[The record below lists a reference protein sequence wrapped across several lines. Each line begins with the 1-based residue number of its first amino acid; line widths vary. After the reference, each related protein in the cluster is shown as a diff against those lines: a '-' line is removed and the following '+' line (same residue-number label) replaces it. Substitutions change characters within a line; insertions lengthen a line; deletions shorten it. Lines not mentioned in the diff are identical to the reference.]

1 MIQASEFLEKIVS
14 IYSPSEREDE
24 VAHFI
29 ADAAGELG
37 FAKAEVDHFNNAVLE
52 IGAPDAKKTILL
64 LGHIDTVKPFLPVE
78 VRDGKL
84 FGRGSVD
91 AKGPFATFVFAA
103 LAASKKLKNCKIVV
117 AGASQEE
124 KHGTGARVLAEK
136 FPLPSAIVIGEPSG
150 FAGITLGYKGTFS
163 MEFFKR
169 KNSAHSAND
178 SEKNAIEEGIEFA
191 QKIKN
196 FCDSFNSGKS
206 IWAGLQQRVE
216 KFVFDEVNG
225 VEQVKVRVKFRT
237 PVGFDS
243 AELKKLVGE
252 NSNGGEIS
260 YLQSWG
266 SEAACLSPKNSPL
279 VKAFLASIRA
289 EGGTPIF
296 KVKTG
301 TADMNTFAKA
311 FPKVPI
317 VSYGPGDSNLDHTP
331 GENLPLAEFEKAIA
345 ILTKVLIDLDSRFG
359 S

>member
-1 MIQASEFLEKIVS
+1 MNPKDFLQKIVS

-29 ADAAGELG
+29 STEAKKLG
-37 FAKAEVDHFNNAVLE
+37 FAKAEVDHFNNVVFEGGNLK
-52 IGAPDAKKTILL
+52 AKKTILL
-64 LGHIDTVKPFLPVE
+64 LGHIDTVKPFLPVKIE
-78 VRDGKL
+78 DDKL

-91 AKGPFATFVFAA
+91 AKGSFATFVFAA
-103 LAASKKLKNCKIVV
+103 LAASKNLKNTKIII

-124 KHGTGARVLAEK
+124 KHGVGARVLAEK
-136 FPLPSAIVIGEPSG
+136 FKNLDAIIVGEPSS
-150 FAGITLGYKGTFS
+150 FEGITLGYKGTFT

-178 SEKNAIEEGIEFA
+178 SEKNAIEEAIEFT
-191 QKIKN
+191 QKIKK
-196 FCDSFNSGKS
+196 FCDEFNSDKS
-206 IWAGLQQRVE
+206 VWEGLQQRVE

-237 PVGFDS
+237 PIGFDS
-243 AELKKLVGE
+243 TELKKVVGE

-266 SEAACLSPKNSPL
+266 SEEACLSSKNSPL
-279 VKAFLASIRA
+279 VKSFLASIRE

-317 VSYGPGDSNLDHTP
+317 VAYGPGDSNLDHTP
-331 GENLPLAEFEKAIA
+331 DEHLELSEFEKAIK
-345 ILTKVLIDLDSRFG
+345 ILTEVLVKLDESL
-359 S
+359 

>member
-1 MIQASEFLEKIVS
+1 MNPADFLTEIVK
-14 IYSPSEREDE
+14 IYSPSGREDE
-24 VAHFI
+24 VAKFI
-29 ADAAGELG
+29 ATEAQQLG
-37 FAKAEVDHFNNAVLE
+37 FAKAEVDHFNNVVLE
-52 IGAPDAKKTILL
+52 IGSGKKTILL
-64 LGHIDTVKPFLPVE
+64 LGHIDTVRPFLSVR

-91 AKGPFATFVFAA
+91 AKGPFATMVFAA
-103 LAASKKLKNCKIVV
+103 LAAAPQLKNCKIVV

-124 KHGTGARVLAEK
+124 EHGVGGRVLADRFK
-136 FPLPSAIVIGEPSG
+136 KPDAIVIGEPSG
-150 FAGITLGYKGTFS
+150 FEGITLGYKGTFT

-169 KNSAHSAND
+169 KNPLHSAND
-178 SEKNAIEEGIEFA
+178 SAKNAIEEGIDFT

-196 FCDSFNSGKS
+196 YCDKFNEGKS

-237 PVGFDS
+237 PMGFDPT
-243 AELKKLVGE
+243 ELKKLVGK
-252 NSNGGEIS
+252 NSNGGEVS

-266 SEAACLSPKNSPL
+266 SEVACLSSKNSAL
-279 VKAFLASIRA
+279 VKAFLKAIRA
-289 EGGTPIF
+289 EGGTPVF

-311 FPKVPI
+311 FPQVPI

-331 GENLPLAEFEKAIA
+331 VEHIELAEFEKAIA
-345 ILTKVLIDLDSRFG
+345 VLAKVLIELDG
-359 S
+359 KI

>member
-1 MIQASEFLEKIVS
+1 MNPTEFLQKIVS

-29 ADAAGELG
+29 STEAKKLG
-37 FAKAEVDHFNNAVLE
+37 FAKAEVDHFNNVVLE
-52 IGAPDAKKTILL
+52 IGSPTAKKTIPL
-64 LGHIDTVKPFLPVE
+64 LGHIDTVRPFLPVE

-91 AKGPFATFVFAA
+91 AKGPFTTFVFAA
-103 LAASKKLKNCKIVV
+103 LAASAKLKNTKIIV

-124 KHGTGARVLAEK
+124 KHGVGGRVLAEK
-136 FPLPSAIVIGEPSG
+136 FAAPDAIVIGEPSG
-150 FAGITLGYKGTFS
+150 FSGITLGYKGTFS

-169 KNSAHSAND
+169 KTSAHSAND
-178 SEKNAIEEGIEFA
+178 SEKNAIEEAIDFT
-191 QKIKN
+191 QKIKK

-206 IWAGLQQRVE
+206 IWNGLQQRVE
-216 KFVFDEVNG
+216 KFVFDEVGG

-237 PVGFDS
+237 PVGFDP
-243 AELKKLVGE
+243 AELKKVVGE
-252 NSNGGEIS
+252 NANGGEIS

-266 SEAACLSPKNSPL
+266 SEEACLSSKNSPL
-279 VKAFLASIRA
+279 VKAFLKSIRA
-289 EGGTPIF
+289 EGGEPIF

-301 TADMNTFAKA
+301 TADMNTLAKA
-311 FPKVPI
+311 FPDVPI

-331 GENLPLAEFEKAIA
+331 EEHLELAEFEKAIA
-345 ILTKVLIDLDSRFG
+345 ILEKVLVNLDERFG

>member
-1 MIQASEFLEKIVS
+1 MQATEFLEKIVS
-14 IYSPSEREDE
+14 LYSPSEREDE
-24 VAHFI
+24 VAKFI
-29 ADAAGELG
+29 SGEAKKLG
-37 FAKAEVDHFNNAVLE
+37 FAKAEVDHFNNVVLE
-52 IGAPDAKKTILL
+52 IGSGKKTILL
-64 LGHIDTVKPFLPVE
+64 LGHIDTVKPFLPVKIK
-78 VRDGKL
+78 DGKL

-103 LAASKKLKNCKIVV
+103 LAASKKLKNTKIIV
-117 AGASQEE
+117 AGATQEE
-124 KHGTGARVLAEK
+124 KHGVGGRVLADR
-136 FPLPSAIVIGEPSG
+136 FANLDAIVIGEPSG
-150 FAGITLGYKGTFS
+150 VAGITLGYKGTFS

-169 KNSAHSAND
+169 KTTTHSAND
-178 SEKNAIEEGIEFA
+178 SEKNAIEEAIDFT
-191 QKIKN
+191 QKIKKY
-196 FCDSFNSGKS
+196 CDSFNSKKS
-206 IWAGLQQRVE
+206 VWEGLQQRVE

-237 PVGFDS
+237 PVGFEIS
-243 AELKKLVGE
+243 ELKKLVGE

-266 SEAACLSPKNSPL
+266 SEAACLSSKNSPL
-279 VKAFLASIRA
+279 VKAFLAAIRA
-289 EGGTPIF
+289 EGGEPIF

-331 GENLPLAEFEKAIA
+331 KENLALAEFEKAIA
-345 ILTKVLIDLDSRFG
+345 ILTKVLVDLDSRLG